1 MKANTKAIHLVRT
14 SNAFYA
20 MCGEDCPE
28 RSTVQRAKVTCKMC
42 LRVMAAKG
50 KARG

>member
-1 MKANTKAIHLVRT
+1 MKANTKAIHIVRT

-28 RSTVQRAKVTCKMC
+28 RSTVKRAKVTCKRC